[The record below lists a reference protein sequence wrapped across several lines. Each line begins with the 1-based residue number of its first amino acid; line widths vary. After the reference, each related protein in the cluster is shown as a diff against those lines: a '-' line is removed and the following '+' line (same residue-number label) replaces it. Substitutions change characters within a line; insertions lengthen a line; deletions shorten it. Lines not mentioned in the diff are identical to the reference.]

1 MASIN
6 SSHGGSQGIIA
17 IIAIICIAI
26 AAVFIFRGL
35 KEQSEAPPGDA
46 YYYCEDCD
54 YEFTASSTE
63 IPPIKCPK
71 TGTLTA
77 VHAIKFKGADGKAF
91 TGYYEK
97 YDLETKRLI
106 EALKRGEKVDQGK
119 IKQLLIRGPDDTD
132 WVESLGPDG
141 IAIINSVT
149 SPTDDSTGEALGRV
163 YPLQKKE

>member
-17 IIAIICIAI
+17 IVSIAI

-35 KEQSEAPPGDA
+35 KDQSGAPPGDA
-46 YYYCEDCD
+46 YYYCEDCG
-54 YEFTASSTE
+54 YEFAASSTE
-63 IPPIKCPK
+63 VPPIRCPK

-77 VHAIKFKGADGKAF
+77 VRAIKFKGADGKAF

-106 EALKRGEKVDQGK
+106 EALKRGEKVDQSK
-119 IKQLLIRGPDDTD
+119 IKQLLIRGPDDTE
-132 WVESLGPDG
+132 WVESLSPDG

-149 SPTDDSTGEALGRV
+149 SPTDDSTGEALERV